1 MNKSTIE
8 LYKAAIEQLRQ
19 YISTE
24 TNEENIEHAAAK
36 ISDYRFKIADAAFDD
51 ITFRTP
57 RLTTLMF
64 DLKAVIANASNT
76 PSVSGAIGKLKG
88 LVTGLQAATGKS

>member
-19 YISTE
+19 YISAE

-36 ISDYRFKIADAAFDD
+36 ISDYRFKIADTAFDD
-51 ITFRTP
+51 LTFRTA

-64 DLKAVIANASNT
+64 DLKAVIANASKV
-76 PSVSGAIGKLKG
+76 PSISGAIGKLQG
-88 LVTGLQAATGKS
+88 LVTDLQAVTGKS